1 MTSIPT
7 ARSAASGTAIIQPPF
22 ASRLLAL
29 VRALGLMSMMAGG
42 SGVRLVAAAAL
53 ILARFG
59 HAFC

>member
-1 MTSIPT
+1 MFT
-7 ARSAASGTAIIQPPF
+7 APAAGTGTAIIQPPF

-29 VRALGLMSMMAGG
+29 VRALGLMNMAGG

>member
-42 SGVRLVAAAAL
+42 TGVLVAAAAL